1 MKEKNEISALKAT
14 VFPVVFGVMWGL
26 FEMVFGSYLHMINF
40 PLRGAVM
47 AGFGAVFMCI
57 VRSYADRVGVNLLSA
72 VVAVAVKLFSYGGFK
87 LGPVIGILIEG
98 FLVEVTFS
106 VLKFNVLSVFVSSF
120 LCVLEGVPHFFI
132 TTWIMYG
139 GNIFDVYINALK
151 NISKLFG
158 FKSNIYIWVFAVWIF
173 CHIVIWIFSSL
184 VSLKLIRWLKNEI
197 P

>member
-47 AGFGAVFMCI
+47 AGFGAIFMCI
-57 VRSYADRVGVNLLSA
+57 SRSYANRIGVTLLSSA
-72 VVAVAVKLFSYGGFK
+72 VAIAVKLFSYGGFK
-87 LGPVIGILIEG
+87 LGPVIGIFIEG
-98 FLVEVTFS
+98 FLMELTFS
-106 VLKFNVLSVFVSSF
+106 ALKFNMLSVFIASF

-139 GNIFDVYINALK
+139 GSIFDVYINALN

-158 FKSNIYIWVFAVWIF
+158 FKSSFYIWILALWIL
-173 CHIVIWIFSSL
+173 CHIVIWIFSAL
-184 VSLKLIRWLKNEI
+184 ISLKLIRWLKNEI